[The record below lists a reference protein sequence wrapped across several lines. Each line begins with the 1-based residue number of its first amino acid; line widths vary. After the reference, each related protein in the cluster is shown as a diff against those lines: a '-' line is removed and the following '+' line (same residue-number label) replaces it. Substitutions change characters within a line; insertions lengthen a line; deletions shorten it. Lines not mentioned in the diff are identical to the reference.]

1 MSNIYFHIEG
11 EVFETLAEAQ
21 RYRKGNCPSGRID
34 EIYTDKDFEQFEY
47 NYINERDKGES
58 ILDAIEWAR

>member
-21 RYRKGNCPSGRID
+21 RYRKGNCPNGRID
-34 EIYTDKDFEQFEY
+34 EIYTNKDFEQFE
-47 NYINERDKGES
+47 NDYINAREQNS
-58 ILDAIEWAR
+58 ILDSLEWAR